1 MAASGQLPL
10 YQPPSPRMKRRVKAL
25 FLLNARQLG
34 TQANTDLYL
43 DPHTKHYTG
52 MQAVL
57 KGWCP
62 GIGHPDKAMHCDLL
76 HTAGGAPLY
85 FEITDN
91 ADDLRERL
99 PGLLQRAR
107 QTLDWPLDKVLTL
120 IVDRAVFGLETFAKI
135 QADPAL
141 HLITWEKGYQAD
153 GSWPAEKVSGKMV
166 IERLRNRADVQII
179 GLMFQRWLQENDFKY
194 QIKHFGLNQVVS
206 YQVVA
211 YAQWVKKLTDRQV
224 ESEAYRVLVG
234 QRRGLKREQG
244 HWLVEQD
251 RSARHAAARQKRLEQ
266 LAGVEM
272 TGAAP
277 ACIVEREQERKKL
290 LAAQTRHQI
299 TANPARP
306 RSTF

>member
-10 YQPPSPRMKRRVKAL
+10 YQPPSPRRKRRVKAL

-141 HLITWEKGYQAD
+141 HLIAGLRNTDPGGVGTHVQ
-153 GSWPAEKVSGKMV
+153 VSG
-166 IERLRNRADVQII
+166 NSNCD
-179 GLMFQRWLQENDFKY
+179 N
-194 QIKHFGLNQVVS
+194 
-206 YQVVA
+206 
-211 YAQWVKKLTDRQV
+211 
-224 ESEAYRVLVG
+224 YRPDSP
-234 QRRGLKREQG
+234 K
-244 HWLVEQD
+244 
-251 RSARHAAARQKRLEQ
+251 
-266 LAGVEM
+266 
-272 TGAAP
+272 T
-277 ACIVEREQERKKL
+277 
-290 LAAQTRHQI
+290 
-299 TANPARP
+299 
-306 RSTF
+306 